1 MRPLD
6 NPKTRAGM
14 LSRTRRPVI
23 GSGLPSWPETG
34 LRFPRTLSDA
44 FPKTRR
50 AGSISGP
57 YRRPH
62 RARHVLAVALLALIA
77 WGVIA

>member
-1 MRPLD
+1 MTQLD
-6 NPKTRAGM
+6 NPSGCADM

-23 GSGLPSWPETG
+23 GSGLPSHPETG
-34 LRFPRTLSDA
+34 LRFPRTLADA
-44 FPKTRR
+44 FPDTR
-50 AGSISGP
+50 SVSGP

>member
-1 MRPLD
+1 MRQLD
-6 NPKTRAGM
+6 NPSGCADM

-23 GSGLPSWPETG
+23 GSGLPTHPETG
-34 LRFPRTLSDA
+34 LRFPRTLADA
-44 FPKTRR
+44 LPDER
-50 AGSISGP
+50 AGSVSGP

-62 RARHVLAVALLALIA
+62 RVRHALAVALLALIA

>member
-6 NPKTRAGM
+6 NPSGCDQLVTRI
-14 LSRTRRPVI
+14 RRPVI
-23 GSGLPSWPETG
+23 GSGLSSHPETG
-34 LRFPRTLSDA
+34 LRYPRTLAEA
-44 FPKTRR
+44 FPDAR

-62 RARHVLAVALLALIA
+62 RARHAVAVALLALIA

>member
-1 MRPLD
+1 MRQLD
-6 NPKTRAGM
+6 NPSGCDQLMT
-14 LSRTRRPVI
+14 RTRRPVI

-34 LRFPRTLSDA
+34 LRYPRTAAEAFTDA
-44 FPKTRR
+44 R

-57 YRRPH
+57 HRRQH
-62 RARHVLAVALLALIA
+62 RARHAAAVALLALIA

>member
-1 MRPLD
+1 MRQLD
-6 NPKTRAGM
+6 TPSGCADM

-34 LRFPRTLSDA
+34 LRYPRTLADA
-44 FPKTRR
+44 FPDEC

-62 RARHVLAVALLALIA
+62 RARHALAVALLALIA

>member
-1 MRPLD
+1 MRQLD
-6 NPKTRAGM
+6 NPSGCADM

-34 LRFPRTLSDA
+34 LRYPRTLADA
-44 FPKTRR
+44 FPDAR
-50 AGSISGP
+50 AGSVAGP

-62 RARHVLAVALLALIA
+62 RALHAVAVALLALIV
-77 WGVIA
+77 WGVVA

>member
-1 MRPLD
+1 MRQLD
-6 NPKTRAGM
+6 NPSGCADM
-14 LSRTRRPVI
+14 LRRTRRPVI

-34 LRFPRTLSDA
+34 LRYPRTLADA
-44 FPKTRR
+44 FPETR

-62 RARHVLAVALLALIA
+62 RARHAVAVALLALIA

>member
-1 MRPLD
+1 MTQLD
-6 NPKTRAGM
+6 NPSGCADM

-34 LRFPRTLSDA
+34 LRYPRTLADTS
-44 FPKTRR
+44 PETR

-62 RARHVLAVALLALIA
+62 RARHAVAVALLALIA

>member
-6 NPKTRAGM
+6 NPSGCADM

-23 GSGLPSWPETG
+23 GSGLTSWPETG
-34 LRFPRTLSDA
+34 LRYPRTLADA
-44 FPKTRR
+44 FPDAR

-57 YRRPH
+57 HRRPH
-62 RARHVLAVALLALIA
+62 RARHALAVALLALIA